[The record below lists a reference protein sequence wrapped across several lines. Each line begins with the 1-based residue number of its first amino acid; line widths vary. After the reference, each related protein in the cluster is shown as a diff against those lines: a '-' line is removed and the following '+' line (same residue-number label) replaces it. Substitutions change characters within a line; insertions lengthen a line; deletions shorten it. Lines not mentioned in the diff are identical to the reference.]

1 MDFLLPHEQDFLYSF
16 FGQAPKKETKMERLK
31 KFTKREDVKNAVGR
45 IKTLPTKSQ
54 HISRKVSART
64 KEWRKLVRDLAHDD
78 VSTAV
83 TQSTGSSTS
92 AESISDATET
102 MGQNERPTK
111 SKPSPISMR
120 LSCLGSTIT
129 CGNAFGCIPDEDDE
143 EGGGLFGAFSA
154 IRDNLLCKSACGG
167 GDSVLLG
174 KCVEFQ
180 MCRNVVF
187 EDGDADDELTLTW
200 DCSSFNGFGNCNPF
214 NCGDNS
220 FASGDSLMD
229 DDSILS
235 LDATPTRRSIV
246 PPLALLVYAGK
257 EETCIEVGDPDLLDA
272 YHNALVFL
280 AMDRQVVRLDEEDDE
295 LHPLVLAHG
304 ANIPEQSIEI
314 EWQGIMDQ
322 HLAIVY
328 VQHFFKVRV
337 R

>member
-1 MDFLLPHEQDFLYSF
+1 MDYLLPHEQDFLYSF
-16 FGQAPKKETKMERLK
+16 FGVAPPRKETKMERLK
-31 KFTKREDVKNAVGR
+31 KFTKREDVKSAVGR
-45 IKTLPTKSQ
+45 IKTLPTKGQ
-54 HISRKVSART
+54 HISRKMSART
-64 KEWRKLVRDLAHDD
+64 KEWRKLVKDLAHDD

-83 TQSTGSSTS
+83 TLSTESS
-92 AESISDATET
+92 SIGTEPISHT
-102 MGQNERPTK
+102 TEKNFQNERTPHP
-111 SKPSPISMR
+111 KPSPISMR

-143 EGGGLFGAFSA
+143 EGGGLLGAFSA
-154 IRDNLLCKSACGG
+154 IRDKLLCKSACGG
-167 GDSVLLG
+167 DNMLG

-187 EDGDADDELTLTW
+187 QDGDAEDELTLTW
-200 DCSSFNGFGNCNPF
+200 DCSSFNGFGGC

-220 FASGDSLMD
+220 FASGDSLLD

-246 PPLALLVYAGK
+246 PPLALFVYAGK

-272 YHNALVFL
+272 YHNALVLL
-280 AMDRQVVRLDEEDDE
+280 AMDRKVVRFDEADDV

-314 EWQGIMDQ
+314 EWSGIMDQ
-322 HLAIVY
+322 TLAIIY
-328 VQHFFKVRV
+328 VQHFFKVKV

>member
-1 MDFLLPHEQDFLYSF
+1 MDFLLPHEQQYLYSF
-16 FGQAPKKETKMERLK
+16 FGQAPPKKETTMGRLK
-31 KFTKREDVKNAVGR
+31 NFTKREDVKNAVGR
-45 IKTLPTKSQ
+45 IKTLPTKGQ

-64 KEWRKLVRDLAHDD
+64 KEWRKIVKDLAHDD

-83 TQSTGSSTS
+83 TESTGRSIS
-92 AESISDATET
+92 AESISHATGR
-102 MGQNERPTK
+102 MGQNERPANP
-111 SKPSPISMR
+111 KPSPFSMK

-129 CGNAFGCIPDEDDE
+129 CGNAFGCIPDEDDD
-143 EGGGLFGAFSA
+143 EGDGLFGALSA
-154 IRDNLLCKSACGG
+154 IRDKLLCKSVCGG
-167 GDSVLLG
+167 DNMLG

-180 MCRNVVF
+180 MCRNVVYQ
-187 EDGDADDELTLTW
+187 DGDAEDELTLTW
-200 DCSSFNGFGNCNPF
+200 DCSSFNGFGGCNPF

-220 FASGDSLMD
+220 LASGDSFLD

-235 LDATPTRRSIV
+235 LDATPARRSIV

-272 YHNALVFL
+272 YHNALVLL
-280 AMDRQVVRLDEEDDE
+280 AMDRQVIRFDEADDK

-314 EWQGIMDQ
+314 EWVGIMDQ
-322 HLAIVY
+322 HLAVVY